1 MSSPLVSCI
10 VPTLDRADRHADLYA
25 CFDSQTYEPKELLV
39 FDGSKRISPFF
50 SSLADARVR
59 YEHTHRPKGEVTRIG
74 AERNALLEL
83 AQGDFCQHLDDDDF
97 YAPEFLSSMMARIGD
112 AALAKLGVWNAIQES
127 SGSIWQWDVTA
138 MGGKHFAVVGA
149 ETPIETDVPSDG
161 GDERI
166 AEVFRVGYGFS
177 YFYPR
182 STWEEQPFPEEG
194 TEDVPWTRALIAAG
208 KRVVQV
214 MDCAHLCLHTVH
226 PQSESVIYPQRR
238 IGASSGLTE
247 LPRGKA
253 IPVRP
258 GRTYAILASV
268 KDKHS
273 LKGLAVRAGSWGM
286 NVTAAQDNV
295 APSQYGVG
303 APPGGYRLVYVTGDV
318 KAPSSIPWSVP
329 APLNVF
335 DKTSIVRAWAS
346 APPPP
351 PKTPRVVS
359 GLPPRLVLTRR
370 R

>member
-59 YEHTHRPKGEVTRIG
+59 YEHAHRPKGEVTRIG

-166 AEVFRVGYGFS
+166 AEVFPAWDTVSRISTLALRGKSSRFRRREPKTCLGRA
-177 YFYPR
+177 R
-182 STWEEQPFPEEG
+182 SSLLG
-194 TEDVPWTRALIAAG
+194 
-208 KRVVQV
+208 
-214 MDCAHLCLHTVH
+214 
-226 PQSESVIYPQRR
+226 S
-238 IGASSGLTE
+238 ASSRSWTAPTSAFTPCTL
-247 LPRGKA
+247 
-253 IPVRP
+253 
-258 GRTYAILASV
+258 
-268 KDKHS
+268 
-273 LKGLAVRAGSWGM
+273 RAR
-286 NVTAAQDNV
+286 A
-295 APSQYGVG
+295 
-303 APPGGYRLVYVTGDV
+303 
-318 KAPSSIPWSVP
+318 SSIPSAASVR
-329 APLNVF
+329 
-335 DKTSIVRAWAS
+335 RA
-346 APPPP
+346 
-351 PKTPRVVS
+351 V
-359 GLPPRLVLTRR
+359 
-370 R
+370 